1 MRMGAGAPMRVPR
14 ASHSHDKQER
24 MPANRQQNI
33 PKKDAVVSL
42 VASHLELFPPMMHSS
57 PMPLTVALDMA
68 KRLHHELA
76 RHMTP
81 EQRRDFTRIEHLISE
96 AQAAHKKQ
104 LLHAS
109 QETAKAMAGRPEPEP
124 SRKSFWGR

>member
-1 MRMGAGAPMRVPR
+1 
-14 ASHSHDKQER
+14 
-24 MPANRQQNI
+24 
-33 PKKDAVVSL
+33 
-42 VASHLELFPPMMHSS
+42 MMHSS
-57 PMPLTVALDMA
+57 PMPLTVALDMT

-81 EQRRDFTRIEHLISE
+81 EQRRDFIRVEHLISE

-104 LLHAS
+104 LMHAS
-109 QETAKAMAGRPEPEP
+109 QEMAKALATRPEPEP

>member
-1 MRMGAGAPMRVPR
+1 
-14 ASHSHDKQER
+14 
-24 MPANRQQNI
+24 
-33 PKKDAVVSL
+33 
-42 VASHLELFPPMMHSS
+42 MMHSS

-109 QETAKAMAGRPEPEP
+109 QETAKSMAARPEAEAG
-124 SRKSFWGR
+124 RKSFWGR